1 MQPARM
7 RSPRNTEEE
16 EVFVDKAGAPKDH
29 VMVAPRKAA
38 ELIKGALFFVV
49 FFAASCGFTASQELI
64 VSTPGFKPL
73 HRGFLT
79 LCHSMPYCCFAGL
92 ELFRDGWSP
101 SNRTTPLRDYAVVAV
116 FCFLSV
122 FLANASL
129 GYIQYSTRVMVKCL
143 KPLPTMA
150 LSRIML
156 GRDRAPGTL

>member
-1 MQPARM
+1 M

-16 EVFVDKAGAPKDH
+16 EVFIEKRDGEPKDH
-29 VMVAPRKAA
+29 VMVAPTKAA

-79 LCHSMPYCCFAGL
+79 LCHSTSYCCFAGL

-101 SNRTTPLRDYAVVAV
+101 SKRTTPTTSGASVTVNCWFAAAVTSTTTGAL
-116 FCFLSV
+116 CSH
-122 FLANASL
+122 AGAS
-129 GYIQYSTRVMVKCL
+129 STASSPAR
-143 KPLPTMA
+143 
-150 LSRIML
+150 S
-156 GRDRAPGTL
+156 